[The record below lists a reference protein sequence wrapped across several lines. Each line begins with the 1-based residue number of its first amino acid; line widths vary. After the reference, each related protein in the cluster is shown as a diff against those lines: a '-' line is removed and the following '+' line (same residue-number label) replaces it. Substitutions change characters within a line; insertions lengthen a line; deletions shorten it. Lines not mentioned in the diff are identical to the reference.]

1 MKNVIVIPDSFKGT
15 VSSAEF
21 CDIAKRVI
29 NRSMPQ
35 CEVSCLPVADG
46 GEGSVDAFLTACGGE
61 KRRLFVCG
69 PYMEKTES
77 FYGVLPDGTAVI
89 EMAAAAGLPMVG
101 DNKHAEK
108 TTTYGVGELILD
120 AVNKG
125 AKKIVLALG
134 GSATND
140 GGCGAAAAMGVRF
153 FDKDKNCFVPVG
165 ETLKDVC
172 HIDVSLAKQR
182 LADVEITAMCD
193 IDNPMYGPNG
203 AAYVFAPQKGADEAC
218 VKMLDDGLKS
228 LAEVIFSELGIRVD
242 GIPGAG
248 AAGAFG
254 AGAVAFFGAKMTM
267 GINAV
272 LDAVD
277 FDRRLENADL
287 VISGEGKLD
296 SQSLRG
302 KVVIGIAKRTK
313 AKNVPLIAVVGDVGD
328 SYEKAY
334 DMGVSAIF
342 SINRVAVPF
351 SEARLRSKADL
362 EASLEDIFRFAAV
375 ISR

>member
-1 MKNVIVIPDSFKGT
+1 MKNIIVIPDSFKGT
-15 VSSAEF
+15 ISSAEF
-21 CDIAKRVI
+21 CSIAKRVI
-29 NRSMPQ
+29 NRTVPG

-61 KRRLFVCG
+61 KRRLTVSG
-69 PYMEKTES
+69 PYLEKVES

-108 TTTYGVGELILD
+108 TSTYGVGELMLD
-120 AVNKG
+120 AIESG

-140 GGCGAAAAMGVRF
+140 GGCGAAAAMGVKF
-153 FDKDKNCFVPVG
+153 FDKDKNTFVPVG
-165 ETLKDVC
+165 ETLKDLC
-172 HIDVSLAKQR
+172 YIDVSLAKQR
-182 LADVEITAMCD
+182 LEGVEITAMCD
-193 IDNPMYGPNG
+193 IDNPMYGTNG
-203 AAYVFAPQKGADEAC
+203 AAYVFAPQKGADEEC
-218 VKMLDDGLKS
+218 VKMLDAGLKR
-228 LAEVIFSELGIRVD
+228 LAEVIFSQLGIKVD
-242 GIPGAG
+242 HIPGSG

-277 FDRRLENADL
+277 FDKRLEDADL

-302 KVVIGIAKRTK
+302 KVVIGIANRTK
-313 AKNVPLIAVVGDVGD
+313 KKNVPLIAVVGDVGE

-334 DMGVSAIF
+334 EMGVSAIF

-351 SEARLRSKADL
+351 SEAKLRSKADL
-362 EASLEDIFRFAAV
+362 EATLEDIFRFAAV
-375 ISR
+375 I

>member
-1 MKNVIVIPDSFKGT
+1 
-15 VSSAEF
+15 
-21 CDIAKRVI
+21 
-29 NRSMPQ
+29 
-35 CEVSCLPVADG
+35 
-46 GEGSVDAFLTACGGE
+46 
-61 KRRLFVCG
+61 
-69 PYMEKTES
+69 
-77 FYGVLPDGTAVI
+77 
-89 EMAAAAGLPMVG
+89 
-101 DNKHAEK
+101 
-108 TTTYGVGELILD
+108 
-120 AVNKG
+120 
-125 AKKIVLALG
+125 
-134 GSATND
+134 
-140 GGCGAAAAMGVRF
+140 
-153 FDKDKNCFVPVG
+153 
-165 ETLKDVC
+165 
-172 HIDVSLAKQR
+172 
-182 LADVEITAMCD
+182 
-193 IDNPMYGPNG
+193 MYGPNG

-242 GIPGAG
+242 DIPGAG